1 LHLLSDP
8 LPPLAGWTRRFLSDG
23 VILYAPDP
31 AQAAVRIQERLT
43 PLRTIEDIL
52 EGVLIGMTGRLTD
65 IVPGAIER
73 LVTDEGEHAAF
84 VSISA
89 RSAEGPVDRSLA
101 VVFGDDWYL
110 KLSGTAMV
118 PEFFEATR
126 TITRAI
132 CNQASLGLGAIR
144 ERRFLYTAPPG
155 WVADARQVGL
165 ATTWRP
171 RDAADARV
179 AIHVQA
185 AKPLALGGA
194 ALLLDKLRH
203 ASALDAFVCEQRLP
217 PDDVTCDAGLA
228 GVCAHLV
235 GTLAGDKLHVANAIL
250 SDAHFRYPLRLES
263 GVTGLE
269 EHLAIFRAVI
279 ASVQP
284 VPDPR
289 RTVAVPS
296 GMLDYWVD

>member
-1 LHLLSDP
+1 LLLLSDQ
-8 LPPLAGWTRRFLSDG
+8 LPHLAGWTRRILADG
-23 VILYAPDP
+23 VILYPPDP
-31 AQAAVRIQERLT
+31 AKAAVRIQERLT

-52 EGVLIGMTGRLTD
+52 EGVLIGMTGRLTE

-73 LVTDEGEHAAF
+73 LVTHEGEHAAF
-84 VSISA
+84 ASITA
-89 RSAEGPVDRSLA
+89 RSADGPVDRSVA

-118 PEFFEATR
+118 PEYFEATR

-132 CNQASLGLGAIR
+132 CNTASLGLGEIR

-155 WVADARQVGL
+155 WIADARQVGL

-171 RDAADARV
+171 RDAPDPRV

-194 ALLLDKLRH
+194 GLLLDKLRH
-203 ASALDAFVCEQRLP
+203 GSALDAFVCEHKLP
-217 PDDVTCDAGLA
+217 TDDVTSDAGLE
-228 GVCAHLV
+228 GVCAHLI

-250 SDAHFRYPLRLES
+250 SDARFRYPLRLEA
-263 GVTGLE
+263 GIAGLE
-269 EHLAIFRAVI
+269 EHLAIFGAVI

-289 RTVAVPS
+289 RTVAVPP